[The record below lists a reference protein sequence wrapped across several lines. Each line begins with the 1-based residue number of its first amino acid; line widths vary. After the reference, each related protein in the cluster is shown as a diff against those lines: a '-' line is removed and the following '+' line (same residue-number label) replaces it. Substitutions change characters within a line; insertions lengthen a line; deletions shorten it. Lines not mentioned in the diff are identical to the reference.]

1 MKYLI
6 TILKQKGQIL
16 EGIANS
22 IFTRQ
27 DVEIIAEHRMEICD
41 DCDKIDRKGDACMVP
56 GTKPCCSEC
65 GCSLSFKTRSLSSS
79 CPLGKW
85 NAEVTEEEAKQISDL
100 IGTV

>member
-1 MKYLI
+1 MRSLI
-6 TILKQKGQIL
+6 TVWKQKGQIL

-27 DVEIIAEHRMEICD
+27 DVEIIAENRMSVCEG
-41 DCDKIDRKGDACMVP
+41 CDKIDRKGDNCLVP
-56 GTKPCCSEC
+56 GTKPCCAEC

-85 NAEVTEEEAKQISDL
+85 NAEVTDEEADKISTAL
-100 IGTV
+100 GL